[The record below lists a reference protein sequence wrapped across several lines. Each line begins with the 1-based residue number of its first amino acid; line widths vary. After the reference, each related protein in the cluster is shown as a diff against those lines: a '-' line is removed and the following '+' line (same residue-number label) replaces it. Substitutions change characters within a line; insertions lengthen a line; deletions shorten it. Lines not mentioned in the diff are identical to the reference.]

1 MSSNTQERL
10 PPAMR
15 KEQIVAVALKLA
27 KENGYQR
34 ITSDQVAAAAEVSK
48 GLVFNYFT
56 TMPQLRRAIMRAAIA
71 AKPPVL
77 SVIAEGL
84 AVGDAHAKKAP
95 AEIKELA
102 IASLSK

>member
-1 MSSNTQERL
+1 MPPNVQERM
-10 PPAMR
+10 PPALR
-15 KEQIVAVALKLA
+15 KEQIVAVALQLA
-27 KENGYQR
+27 TKNGFQR
-34 ITSDQVAAAAEVSK
+34 ITSDQVADAAGVSK

-95 AEIKELA
+95 DDIKQLA

>member
-1 MSSNTQERL
+1 MPPTAQERL
-10 PPAMR
+10 APALR
-15 KEQIVAVALKLA
+15 KEQIVAVALHLA
-27 KENGYQR
+27 TKGGYQR
-34 ITSDQVAAAAEVSK
+34 ITSDQVAAAAGVSK

-84 AVGDAHAKKAP
+84 AIGDAHAKKAP
-95 AEIKELA
+95 EAVKQQA
-102 IASLSK
+102 IESLSK